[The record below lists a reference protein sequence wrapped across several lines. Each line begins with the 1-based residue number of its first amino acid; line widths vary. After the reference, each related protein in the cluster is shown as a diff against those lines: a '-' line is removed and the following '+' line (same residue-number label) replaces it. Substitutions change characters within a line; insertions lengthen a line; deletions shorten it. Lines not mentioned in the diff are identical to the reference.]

1 MDGNDRLQK
10 RRAFF
15 RENLP
20 ELPLTTGQ
28 RPALDNTCPSCG
40 LPTLEERGTRETCV
54 VCEWVDTGQDN
65 HDAEEVNRS
74 NGGFSLVQYRV
85 NFQDDLDDGIE
96 EEGSLST
103 LFNELDRLIASE
115 DEYAFVQA
123 LSVVD
128 QIIDKQEGEKM

>member
-1 MDGNDRLQK
+1 MEGNDRLQR

-15 RENLP
+15 QENLP
-20 ELPLTTGQ
+20 ELPGATDY
-28 RPALDNTCPSCG
+28 RPALANTCPCCG
-40 LPTLEERGTRETCV
+40 LPTLEERGTNETCV
-54 VCEWVDTGQDN
+54 VCEWIDNGQDN
-65 HDAEEVNRS
+65 HDADEVNGS
-74 NGGFSLVQYRV
+74 NGGFSLVQYRI

-96 EEGSLST
+96 EGSLSS
-103 LFNELDRLIASE
+103 LFNELDRLVGSS